1 VGIAIAAPEVAACE
15 PYKDTRQTDK
25 RGFAL
30 NAPED
35 FVYFQ
40 SHWWPLHMG
49 ALRRWK
55 PNVEKVI
62 ANDKI
67 PYFGAVDIIIS

>member
-1 VGIAIAAPEVAACE
+1 
-15 PYKDTRQTDK
+15 
-25 RGFAL
+25 
-30 NAPED
+30 
-35 FVYFQ
+35 
-40 SHWWPLHMG
+40 MG

-67 PYFGAVDIIIS
+67 PYFGAVDKIISYDQISRRRK